1 MNKLDRKEV
10 GQKLRD
16 LRTDKKYSLRQVGE
30 RLQIDHS
37 YLGKIEKGL
46 MPSMDV
52 LEKLAD
58 FYQKDLSYFLV
69 KQEDLNRFNKNEQE
83 LVFGKDLSLKF
94 AKENFN
100 LTIDNRPMTDEEIE
114 HVLKTVRELR
124 QKKTS
129 S

>member
-16 LRTDKKYSLRQVGE
+16 LRTSKKYSLRHVGE
-30 RLQIDHS
+30 KLQIDHS

-69 KQEDLNRFNKNEQE
+69 GQEDIDKFSDSEQQ
-83 LVFGKDLSLKF
+83 LVFGNDLSLDF
-94 AKENFN
+94 AKDKFN
-100 LTIDNRPMTDEEIE
+100 LIFDGRPMTDEEIE
-114 HVLKTVRELR
+114 FLLSQVRDFR